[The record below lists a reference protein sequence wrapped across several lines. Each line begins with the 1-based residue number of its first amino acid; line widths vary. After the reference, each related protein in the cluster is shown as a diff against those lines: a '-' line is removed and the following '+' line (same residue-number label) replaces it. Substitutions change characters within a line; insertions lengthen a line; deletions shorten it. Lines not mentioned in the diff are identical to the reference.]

1 MRNKEVFWAVFR
13 TIINTVLI
21 ILDVIPGVAI
31 PASIVESLNVITVI
45 MRKAGLKVPTLTPNI
60 PTGTLAVGIL
70 GGLIDIGTLELL
82 PFPSS
87 IIINGTQILHDIR
100 PIHKYIEGNPTYK
113 FILPVSKFLNR
124 ISHNM
129 LQVE

>member
-1 MRNKEVFWAVFR
+1 
-13 TIINTVLI
+13 
-21 ILDVIPGVAI
+21 
-31 PASIVESLNVITVI
+31 
-45 MRKAGLKVPTLTPNI
+45 MRKVGLKVPTLTPNI

-70 GGLIDIGTLELL
+70 GELIDIGTLELL

-100 PIHKYIEGNPTYK
+100 PIHKYIESNPK
-113 FILPVSKFLNR
+113 LKLLLPISRFLNG
-124 ISHNM
+124 ISHNI